1 MGQAFRRAAGKLRST
16 TIDTTSPSSSA
27 PSRYQNSSDRR
38 PRVVP
43 PDDRLHIHDK
53 NDAGEGS
60 AKSSPEVSGE
70 RDPTYEAMLS
80 QMVGRITAKH
90 GGKLEMGEAFVVQQ
104 SKRPLPKVR
113 NTTPDSGRYEERP
126 VPAGTLNVAQLR
138 HIMLLYQG
146 KADDHDG
153 PMDLKE
159 VAQRFRVDAAQLQ
172 KIFQFVSLPPEDA
185 NKKRHEL

>member
-80 QMVGRITAKH
+80 QMVGRITAKP